1 MSDKTSLKNIESFIT
16 KDGSTIRELLHPN
29 NSRIKNQ
36 SLAEAT
42 VPPGSTTQ
50 LHRHEKTEEIYH
62 ILAGQGCMTLG
73 ERHFDVAPGD
83 SVIISPGT
91 PHCIQNTGDNTLRFL
106 CCCSPAYSHDDTEL
120 LADR

>member
-29 NSRIKNQ
+29 TSRIKNQ

-42 VPPGSTTQ
+42 VPPGNTTQ

-62 ILAGQGCMTLG
+62 ILAGQGCMILG
-73 ERHFDVAPGD
+73 ERRFDVAPGD

-91 PHCIQNTGDNTLRFL
+91 PHCIQNTGSNTLRFL

-120 LADR
+120 LADE